1 MMIEMLKCWYL
12 GRVLFIGF
20 SLATGQAMTWVW
32 LCWWPNPRS
41 RWLGQCC
48 WPIWNQPMQCWPT
61 KYQISTPKFQIHTP
75 EYKIR
80 LRLLDSANLEYW
92 PIWNQP
98 MCSSTPIFPTS
109 DTSSAEKNIE
119 NQSAALSDHLK
130 CILTYGDDNLKCIH
144 LWTWEV
150 FYNHH
155 R

>member
-1 MMIEMLKCWYL
+1 MILTMMIEMLKCWYL

-61 KYQISTPKFQIHTP
+61 KYQISKYTPTNTKYTPPNTKSDWDYLTRPILSTDQSGINQCVRRRQSFQRQTQAWLKRI
-75 EYKIR
+75 
-80 LRLLDSANLEYW
+80 LRSSLQRYLT
-92 PIWNQP
+92 IWNVFT
-98 MCSSTPIFPTS
+98 CGDEKCFITS
-109 DTSSAEKNIE
+109 
-119 NQSAALSDHLK
+119 
-130 CILTYGDDNLKCIH
+130 
-144 LWTWEV
+144 
-150 FYNHH
+150 H